1 MNAERSPVDVTYYQH
16 GQHPTPSGYFS
27 NALIDSENDDKE
39 YEYVDHP
46 MYTER
51 VIEQSSDKE

>member
-1 MNAERSPVDVTYYQH
+1 MNAERSPVDVPFYQQ
-16 GQHPTPSGYFS
+16 GQRPSPPGFFS
-27 NALIDSENDDKE
+27 NALIESENDDKE

-51 VIEQSSDKE
+51 VRKVK